1 MNEYAVALP
10 EDCWELVFRRLE
22 DERLMDP
29 VSLVCR
35 RFLSIT
41 NRIRS
46 NLTVSDRTIIV
57 HGGGGPS
64 RLFRRFPNLRRIAVS
79 DFHGNLYR
87 LVQDMSRSG
96 LKLEAVDLHGQ
107 RQCFPRSAMKQ
118 LGSTMRDSLKTLL
131 LGRFLHLEN
140 DDVLA
145 IAESFPNLELLDISH
160 PQRELDHS
168 SELRQM
174 VTDHAIEVLSSNLR
188 NLKSIHLSGNHFL
201 SDSALVSLSTNC
213 PNLTEIVAHDC
224 SFMRGEG
231 IVFVLRHSPNL
242 TSVSVNRIAVL
253 SRLMG
258 GESNPFQRARAL
270 RHLSLSRMLVPDELL
285 VSLGD
290 VELQMQE
297 LSLSDCWGLS
307 FAGLASVLKAYGR
320 SLRRLVLIGLSF
332 LSDGMMVSVL
342 PHLSNMN
349 SINLSC
355 CCDLSNTTFFS
366 IIRHC
371 PSIEQIEMRKTSVG
385 QGLLPAA
392 PCLNQRLKSLRLT
405 ENPYLDDN
413 TVRLIAASCPRLDSL
428 DISYCWDVTAEG
440 MKHLGERCPEIT
452 ELSIKGCTQ
461 IQSLGTSSGF
471 LKLKTLKASGS
482 WLHDEALSVLAQSCK
497 GLSWLDLDG
506 CPEVTEKG
514 VRDVVMGCK
523 RLQQLYL
530 GPQSVDLSVLNWIVS
545 SGLLLRKIVWQSG
558 FLPITLQDLFLRHG
572 CVVRTRK

>member
-1 MNEYAVALP
+1 MSECAVALP
-10 EDCWELVFRRLE
+10 EDCWELVFRRLG

-46 NLTVSDRTIIV
+46 DLTVSDRTVVV
-57 HGGGGPS
+57 HGGGGPTQ
-64 RLFRRFPNLRRIAVS
+64 LFRRFPNLRRIAAS
-79 DFHGNLYR
+79 DFHGNLDR

-107 RQCFPRSAMKQ
+107 RQCFP
-118 LGSTMRDSLKTLL
+118 SLKALI

-140 DDVLA
+140 DDVLV

-174 VTDHAIEVLSSNLR
+174 VTDRAIEVLSLNLR

-213 PNLTEIVAHDC
+213 PNLTEVVAHDC

-231 IVFVLRHSPNL
+231 IVFVLHHSPNL
-242 TSVSVNRIAVL
+242 TSVSVNRIAVFL
-253 SRLMG
+253 
-258 GESNPFQRARAL
+258 AL

-290 VELQMQE
+290 MDLQMRE

-307 FAGLASVLKAYGR
+307 FTGLASVLQAYGR

-332 LSDGMMVSVL
+332 LSDGMMISVL

-349 SINLSC
+349 FINLSC

-366 IIRHC
+366 ILRNC
-371 PSIEQIEMRKTSVG
+371 LCIEHIEMSKTTVG

-405 ENPYLDDN
+405 ENPYLDDD
-413 TVRLIAASCPRLDSL
+413 TVGLIADHA
-428 DISYCWDVTAEG
+428 IEEG
-440 MKHLGERCPEIT
+440 MRNLGERCPEIT

-461 IQSLGTSSGF
+461 IKSLGTSSGF
-471 LKLKTLKASGS
+471 LKLKTLKATGSG
-482 WLHDEALSVLAQSCK
+482 LHDKALSVLAQSCE
-497 GLSWLDLDG
+497 GLSQLDLDG

-514 VRDVVMGCK
+514 VKDVVMGCK

-530 GPQSVDLSVLNWIVS
+530 GPQSLDLNVLNWIVS
-545 SGLLLRKIVWQSG
+545 SRLLLRKIVWQSG
-558 FLPITLQDLFLRHG
+558 FLPLRLQDLFLSHG